1 MYKRTLL
8 KRSSTVGHGGEELC
22 RYCGSRLMAQVV
34 RSELILG
41 GQKSGKSRRAEALA
55 QKWLSTDPTH
65 SALLIA
71 TAQALDGEMRA
82 RIEQHQRDRLS
93 RVPGMSTIEEP
104 LALAQTVDAHSHANK
119 LIVVDCL
126 TLWLTTQL
134 MPLQP
139 DSKET
144 PWASVAN
151 TLSTW
156 HTNATALC
164 TAIAQA
170 PGPIVLVSNEIGLG
184 VIPLGK
190 EVRDFVDAL
199 GLLNQMLA
207 TTCERVTLM
216 TAGLP
221 LTLKGAT

>member
-1 MYKRTLL
+1 MT
-8 KRSSTVGHGGEELC
+8 
-22 RYCGSRLMAQVV
+22 QVV

-55 QKWLSTDPTH
+55 QNWLSTDPTH

-71 TAQALDGEMRA
+71 TAQALDGEMRT
-82 RIEQHQRDRLS
+82 RIEQHQRDRLL
-93 RVPGMSTIEEP
+93 RVPGMITIEDP
-104 LALAQTVDAHSHANK
+104 LALAQTVGAHSHANK

-134 MPLQP
+134 MPMASG
-139 DSKET
+139 SKQT
-144 PWASVAN
+144 PRAAAAN
-151 TLSTW
+151 TLGIW

-164 TAIAQA
+164 AAIARA
-170 PGPIVLVSNEIGLG
+170 PGPVVLVSNEIGLG

-190 EVRDFVDAL
+190 EFRDFVDAL
-199 GLLNQMLA
+199 GSLNQMVA
-207 TTCERVTLM
+207 ATCERVTLM

-221 LTLKGAT
+221 LTIKGAT

>member
-1 MYKRTLL
+1 MT
-8 KRSSTVGHGGEELC
+8 
-22 RYCGSRLMAQVV
+22 QVV

-55 QKWLSTDPTH
+55 QNWLSTDPTH

-71 TAQALDGEMRA
+71 TAQALDGEMRT
-82 RIEQHQRDRLS
+82 RIEQHQRDRLL
-93 RVPGMSTIEEP
+93 RVPGMITIEDP
-104 LALAQTVDAHSHANK
+104 LALAQTVGAHSHANK

-134 MPLQP
+134 MPMASG
-139 DSKET
+139 SKQT
-144 PWASVAN
+144 PRAAAA
-151 TLSTW
+151 
-156 HTNATALC
+156 NATALC
-164 TAIAQA
+164 AAIARA
-170 PGPIVLVSNEIGLG
+170 PGPVVLVSNEIGLG

-199 GLLNQMLA
+199 GSLNQMVA
-207 TTCERVTLM
+207 ATCERVTLM

-221 LTLKGAT
+221 LTIKGAT

>member
-1 MYKRTLL
+1 MT
-8 KRSSTVGHGGEELC
+8 
-22 RYCGSRLMAQVV
+22 QVV
-34 RSELILG
+34 RSEFILG

-55 QKWLSTDPTH
+55 QNWLASGPPHT
-65 SALLIA
+65 AILIA
-71 TAQALDGEMRA
+71 TAQAFDDELRA
-82 RIEQHQRDRLS
+82 RIERHRQDRLL
-93 RVPGMSTIEEP
+93 RVPGMVTIEEP
-104 LALAQTVDAHSHANK
+104 LALAQTVGAHSHANK

-134 MPLQP
+134 MPMRP
-139 DSKET
+139 DSKEA

-164 TAIAQA
+164 AAIAQA

-199 GLLNQMLA
+199 GLLNQMVA
-207 TTCERVTLM
+207 ATCERVTLM
-216 TAGLP
+216 TAGIP
-221 LTLKGAT
+221 LTIKGAT

>member
-1 MYKRTLL
+1 MT
-8 KRSSTVGHGGEELC
+8 
-22 RYCGSRLMAQVV
+22 QVV

-55 QKWLSTDPTH
+55 QNWLSSDPTR
-65 SALLIA
+65 SAVLIA
-71 TAQALDGEMRA
+71 TAQALDGEMRV

-93 RVPGMSTIEEP
+93 RVPDMITIEEP
-104 LALAQTVDAHSHANK
+104 LALAQTVGAHSHANK

-134 MPLQP
+134 MPMP
-139 DSKET
+139 SGSKHT
-144 PWASVAN
+144 PRASIAN
-151 TLSTW
+151 SLSTW
-156 HTNATALC
+156 HTNATELC

-170 PGPIVLVSNEIGLG
+170 PGPVVVVSNEIGLG

-199 GLLNQMLA
+199 GLLNQMVA
-207 TTCERVTLM
+207 ATCERVTLM

-221 LTLKGAT
+221 LMLKGAT